1 MRALN
6 HKTQDITDWYIQARA
21 EKMRSTFEAI
31 AQEFVWWVYEEPPL
45 MPEQE

>member
-1 MRALN
+1 MAYR
-6 HKTQDITDWYIQARA
+6 KYSKDYVRA
-21 EKMRSTFEAI
+21 EKMRSTFEAT